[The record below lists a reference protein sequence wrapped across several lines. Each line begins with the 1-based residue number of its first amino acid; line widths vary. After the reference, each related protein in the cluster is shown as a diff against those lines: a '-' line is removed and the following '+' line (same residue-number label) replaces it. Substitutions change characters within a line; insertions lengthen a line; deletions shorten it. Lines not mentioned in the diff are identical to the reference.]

1 MMADEEEEAKHV
13 LQKLQ
18 GLVDRLYCFRDSYFE
33 THSVEDA
40 GRKQQDV
47 QEEMEKTLQQME
59 EVLGMSTKE
68 RSPFCPS
75 LKCGS
80 AVLFL
85 CGLCGILCVAALG

>member
-1 MMADEEEEAKHV
+1 MD
-13 LQKLQ
+13 Q
-18 GLVDRLYCFRDSYFE
+18 LYGFRDSYFE

-59 EVLGMSTKE
+59 EVLGMSTEE
-68 RSPFCPS
+68 RSPLCPS

-85 CGLCGILCVAALG
+85 CGLCGILCVAAVG